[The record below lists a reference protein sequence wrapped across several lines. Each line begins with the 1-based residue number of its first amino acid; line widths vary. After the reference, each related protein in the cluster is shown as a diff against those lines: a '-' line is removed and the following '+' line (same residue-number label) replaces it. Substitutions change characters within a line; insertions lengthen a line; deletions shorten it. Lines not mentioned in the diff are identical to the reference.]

1 MKLKE
6 LLRVLRRHTV
16 LLVVAAL
23 VGGLGGIG
31 VSVLLPT
38 TYSARTELFA
48 SVDTS
53 GDPYEMQMASSF
65 IQERMQT
72 YVDMADSRPVL
83 EPVIDRLDLDLSP
96 DALAGQIEAY
106 SDPRTVL
113 ITVEA
118 RADTPEA
125 SARLSRAVS
134 DSLIAVIGGIENS
147 SAEATG
153 QIRLTVSNP
162 PVAPAVPDGL
172 ALWMLIGLGVL
183 TGSALGLGVAL
194 LRANLDSRLRS
205 KDDLAAVT
213 SAPVIAS
220 IPDDPRISEQ
230 PLITQVGLDSSR
242 GEAFRRLRTN
252 LGFAQVDDIDGAI
265 LITSAQAKEGKS
277 STSINLAIALAQ
289 AGKRVALIDVDLRQP
304 TIAEKLGLENS
315 AGLTTALLGAADV
328 SELLQP
334 WGQDELYILTAGMM
348 PPNPAEL
355 LDSRAISTLL
365 TRLKGEFDA
374 VILDGP
380 PLLPVADSLVLSK
393 LVSRVLV
400 VASVGQ
406 VRLGDLAE
414 AVHSLEA
421 LKMPVNLVLNR
432 VPRSSIE
439 LSGYCQPYPSRPQ
452 NRPPAIGEPPRSEP
466 REEPIQHASG
476 SQSAAAFDARP
487 PRKPND
493 EPEIDPEAEAVEIE
507 THVWPLALGAE
518 ASLTRRESL
527 ARVRRSS

>member
-1 MKLKE
+1 MKLRE
-6 LLRVLRRHTV
+6 LLRLLRRHTV
-16 LLVVAAL
+16 LLVIAAV
-23 VGGLGGIG
+23 VGGLGGFAT
-31 VSVLLPT
+31 SALLPA

-83 EPVIDRLDLDLSP
+83 DPVIDRLDLDISP
-96 DALAGQIEAY
+96 DELASQVDAY

-118 RADTPEA
+118 SAGTPEA
-125 SARLSRAVS
+125 SATLSRAVS
-134 DSLIAVIGGIENS
+134 DSLITVIGGIENPD
-147 SAEATG
+147 AEATG
-153 QIRLTVSNP
+153 RIRLTVSNP
-162 PVAPAVPDGL
+162 PVAPAVPDGP
-172 ALWMLIGLGVL
+172 AWWMLIGLGVL
-183 TGSALGLGVAL
+183 TGSALGLGIVL

-205 KDDLAAVT
+205 KDDLAGVT

-230 PLITQVGLDSSR
+230 PLITQLGLDSSR

-252 LGFAQVDDIDGAI
+252 LGFAQVDDTDGAI

-289 AGKRVALIDVDLRQP
+289 SGKRVALIDVDLRQP

-334 WGQDELYILTAGMM
+334 WGQDELYILTAGVM

-355 LDSRAISTLL
+355 LDSRAISTLI

-393 LVSRVLV
+393 LVGRVLV

-421 LKMPVNLVLNR
+421 LEKPVNLVLNR

-452 NRPPAIGEPPRSEP
+452 NRPPAIGEPPRRESPDEAVQDARASE
-466 REEPIQHASG
+466 
-476 SQSAAAFDARP
+476 SAAVVDAGP
-487 PRKPND
+487 ARKQGD
-493 EPEIDPEAEAVEIE
+493 DPAAEAEAGVVELE
-507 THVWPLALGAE
+507 THVWPSTLDPE
-518 ASLTRRESL
+518 SSLTRRESL
-527 ARVRRSS
+527 TQVRRSS